1 MKGILQQFVV
11 VVVQVG
17 VLQVGVSLQR
27 GGLRVLE
34 LVSDVHLSIM
44 SHHLVHV
51 GRGPSL
57 IREFIVLLKLLL
69 HHLLLQGLLV
79 HQVLLVL
86 SLSVLPALF
95 FLLLLALR
103 CGLCPGVLHFGLS
116 FS

>member
-51 GRGPSL
+51 
-57 IREFIVLLKLLL
+57 
-69 HHLLLQGLLV
+69 
-79 HQVLLVL
+79 
-86 SLSVLPALF
+86 
-95 FLLLLALR
+95 
-103 CGLCPGVLHFGLS
+103 
-116 FS
+116 